1 MRVITLAISISLI
14 WFALAGIRPHDAR
27 AQEDA
32 PNDTE
37 MPAPQ
42 ATPLALGLLPSISLQ
57 AIPSYGPAPLTV
69 GFLVNAVDPEDVGF
83 ARYVWNFGN
92 GDVST
97 LPPIL
102 TYETYQTPG
111 SYTVTLTVVTTD
123 GRSASAL
130 IGVVV
135 APSSPN

>member
-92 GDVST
+92 GDVR
-97 LPPIL
+97 PC
-102 TYETYQTPG
+102 
-111 SYTVTLTVVTTD
+111 
-123 GRSASAL
+123 RRF
-130 IGVVV
+130 
-135 APSSPN
+135 